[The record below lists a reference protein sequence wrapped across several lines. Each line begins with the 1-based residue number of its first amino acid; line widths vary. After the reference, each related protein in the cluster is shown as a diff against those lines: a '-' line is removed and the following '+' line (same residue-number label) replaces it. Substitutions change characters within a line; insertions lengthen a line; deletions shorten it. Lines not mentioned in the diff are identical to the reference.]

1 MVIYFLF
8 FFVCACAC
16 VLGMADD
23 CCFLILGGVALSNVS
38 SANMSSAK
46 RFLLNRRFSLALV
59 FWADLEASK
68 RNYHS
73 SRVLN
78 RGSVEIYASIS
89 ILFFLFT
96 SVFRLNA
103 ADFAF
108 LTLRDKA
115 IKMETGLVPR
125 VAMNRHDALG
135 LA

>member
-1 MVIYFLF
+1 MLIPPRGRRGPNTSTPLEVIMVIYFIF
-8 FFVCACAC
+8 FFVCACAR

-46 RFLLNRRFSLALV
+46 KFLLNRRFSLALV
-59 FWADLEASK
+59 FWVDLEASK

-89 ILFFLFT
+89 ILFFFIHVRVKIKC
-96 SVFRLNA
+96 SRLC
-103 ADFAF
+103 
-108 LTLRDKA
+108 
-115 IKMETGLVPR
+115 VP
-125 VAMNRHDALG
+125 HSKS
-135 LA
+135 